1 MSRRWAAAVLIVLTM
16 CAGTVSA
23 EKPPPCETDTAYAT
37 LDFWVGDWDV
47 YVEQELMGTDHIERI
62 LEGCA
67 VMEDWTSVTGEKAKG
82 FFYYQKA
89 TGLWKQVWV
98 TVNSPLFGGCKEKVL
113 TERYDNGG
121 VRFEGK
127 IPAKNNN
134 HYFER
139 TTLTPL
145 PDGRIH
151 QVIEVSQDNKLW
163 RKIFDAH
170 YVRK

>member
-1 MSRRWAAAVLIVLTM
+1 MSRRLAAAVLIVLTM

-23 EKPPPCETDTAYAT
+23 ERPTPCEADTAYAT
-37 LDFWVGDWDV
+37 LDFWLGDWNV
-47 YVEQELMGTDHIERI
+47 YVEKERVGTDHIERI
-62 LEGCA
+62 LNGCA
-67 VMEDWTSVTGEKAKG
+67 VMQDWTAVDGAKAKG

-89 TGLWKQVWV
+89 REVWKQVWV
-98 TVNSPLFGGCKEKVL
+98 TDTSPLFGGCKEKIL

-121 VRFEGK
+121 VRFEGE
-127 IPAKNNN
+127 IAAMNSG

-145 PDGRIH
+145 HDGSVR
-151 QVIEVSQDNKLW
+151 QVIEVSQDNKSW
-163 RKIFDAH
+163 RKISEVL

>member
-1 MSRRWAAAVLIVLTM
+1 MSRHLAAAVFIVLTM

-23 EKPPPCETDTAYAT
+23 ERPGPCETDTSYAT
-37 LDFWVGDWDV
+37 LDFLLGDWNV
-47 YVEQELMGTDHIERI
+47 YVEKELIATDHIERI
-62 LEGCA
+62 LAGCA
-67 VMEDWTSVTGEKAKG
+67 VMEDWTAASGSQGKG

-89 TGLWKQVWV
+89 TGLWKYLWV
-98 TVNSPLFGGCKEKVL
+98 RDNSPKFGGCKEKVL

-127 IPAKNNN
+127 IPAMNNG

-145 PDGRIH
+145 PDGSIR
-151 QVIEVSQDNKLW
+151 QVIEVSQDNESW
-163 RKIFDAH
+163 RKLSDVR